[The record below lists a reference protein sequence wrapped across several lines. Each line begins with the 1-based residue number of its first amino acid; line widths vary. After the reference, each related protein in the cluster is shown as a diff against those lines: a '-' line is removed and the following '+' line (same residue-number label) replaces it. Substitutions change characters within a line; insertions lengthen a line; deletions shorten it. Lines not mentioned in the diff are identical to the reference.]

1 MADDVDY
8 ASELEER
15 RIDDAM
21 VEVRLRREAENK
33 ARANLIERE
42 CEECGEIIPLK
53 RLKVVPLTK
62 LCISCQTEMEK

>member
-21 VEVRLRREAENK
+21 AEVRLRREAENK
-33 ARANLIERE
+33 AREHLSERE
-42 CEECGEIIPLK
+42 CEECGEIIPIK
-53 RLKVVPLTK
+53 RLKVVPLAR
-62 LCISCQTEMEK
+62 LCINCQTEMEK